1 MFSRFLAAIAI
12 LLAVTL
18 AMPVTVQAQGP
29 SVAQAPQNARQWNAM
44 LRQEIRRSLR
54 RSDTALNTTGGNAR
68 RSGAVALIITRD
80 GRVSD
85 VVILRS
91 KGKAMDAAYVRSFS
105 NMRLPPFSPDMQ
117 GDAITVSFEIGV
129 KPG

>member
-1 MFSRFLAAIAI
+1 MFSRFLAAFAI
-12 LLAVTL
+12 FFPLTAT
-18 AMPVTVQAQGP
+18 MPVAVQAQAP
-29 SVAQAPQNARQWNAM
+29 SVAQAPQNARQWDAV

-54 RSDTALNTTGGNAR
+54 RSDTALNTTGGNSR
-68 RSGAVALIITRD
+68 KSGAVALVITRD
-80 GRVSD
+80 GRVAD

-105 NMRLPPFSPDMQ
+105 NMRLPPFTPDMQ

-129 KPG
+129 KAG